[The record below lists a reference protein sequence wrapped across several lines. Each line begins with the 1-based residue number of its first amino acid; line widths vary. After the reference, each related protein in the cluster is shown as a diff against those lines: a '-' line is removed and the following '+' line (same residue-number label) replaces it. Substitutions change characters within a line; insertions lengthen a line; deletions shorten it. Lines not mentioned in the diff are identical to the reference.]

1 MIGYTRSKYAHDFL
15 FEGRHIVSDYAIE
28 NNGRARF
35 LSIIG
40 PKEIFSEE
48 RKYLNAAIDENAY
61 RRRCGL
67 LLYGSWKGW
76 KPTDMFT

>member
-28 NNGRARF
+28 RNSRMRF
-35 LSIIG
+35 LAIG

-48 RKYLNAAIDENAY
+48 RKYLNGSIDKHSY
-61 RRRCGL
+61 YRRCGML
-67 LLYGSWKGW
+67 AAYNWEKW